1 MKRTP
6 YKFKA
11 EATEAE
17 KKLWRILRGRRFM
30 NLKFRRQQV
39 LGKYIVDFYCASKKI
54 VLEIDGGQHAERTAE
69 DAERTT
75 WLEAEG
81 YRVMRFWNHEVLR
94 DLDAVKQAIWNAL
107 G

>member
-54 VLEIDGGQHAERTAE
+54 VLEIDGGQHAEQEAYDNR
-69 DAERTT
+69 RTT
-75 WLEAEG
+75 ELELMG
-81 YRVMRFWNHEVLR
+81 CKVYRFWNNEVLNNF
-94 DLDAVKQAIWNAL
+94 DSVKDRLFEIL
-107 G
+107 S